1 MSFYVE
7 KVSRKSG
14 ACYRIVRDY
23 TRGGERKR
31 EYQVLPQGTTKAQ
44 AEKIRCQMELE
55 AEFGAYTT
63 KEPVTLKNYAEE
75 VYFPKYTN
83 SLSPTTRQHYRQLF
97 YTKDGIAKHLG
108 NRYLSEITTEAIQ
121 DMVNRYASAGKS
133 AKTIR
138 NIVNLVSV
146 ILKRAKIDNY
156 LKRDIPNPCEYV
168 MLPKAA
174 SKEGNA
180 YSMEEVKLMMERA
193 KSAGNIN
200 IQLLLALTCLAG
212 GLRRSELAALRWED
226 VTLGE
231 KESFLCVRRA
241 AVYADGKMT
250 EKETKT
256 KAGTRVIPIQ
266 PGGEVYRILQTARKM
281 YVKEQSREDDFQGQ
295 GHVFILHHAPFAPVS
310 DNRMYKIY
318 KSFLEKECP
327 DLPHYRLHDLRHT
340 YFTLCTEIGFS
351 ELSIIATGGHST
363 IQSTKRYQHATM
375 NRMKSDMAK
384 LEEIFGNTRAASQ

>member
-1 MSFYVE
+1 
-7 KVSRKSG
+7 
-14 ACYRIVRDY
+14 
-23 TRGGERKR
+23 
-31 EYQVLPQGTTKAQ
+31 
-44 AEKIRCQMELE
+44 
-55 AEFGAYTT
+55 
-63 KEPVTLKNYAEE
+63 
-75 VYFPKYTN
+75 
-83 SLSPTTRQHYRQLF
+83 
-97 YTKDGIAKHLG
+97 
-108 NRYLSEITTEAIQ
+108 
-121 DMVNRYASAGKS
+121 
-133 AKTIR
+133 
-138 NIVNLVSV
+138 
-146 ILKRAKIDNY
+146 
-156 LKRDIPNPCEYV
+156 

-281 YVKEQSREDDFQGQ
+281 YVKEQSREEDFQGQ
-295 GHVFILHHAPFAPVS
+295 GHVMGPCLYAPHHHPCPPPAAHTSSRILFYVLLG
-310 DNRMYKIY
+310 RRIR
-318 KSFLEKECP
+318 LIL
-327 DLPHYRLHDLRHT
+327 DLLRQ
-340 YFTLCTEIGFS
+340 
-351 ELSIIATGGHST
+351 GG
-363 IQSTKRYQHATM
+363 
-375 NRMKSDMAK
+375 
-384 LEEIFGNTRAASQ
+384 GN